1 MVYVFSDQRE
11 VSSQLGEKMCL
22 KGVLVALF
30 RSITTKVRLQCFIL
44 WFGSKHMQQTNL
56 VCVKRLRIL

>member
-22 KGVLVALF
+22 KGVLVAYSDQ
-30 RSITTKVRLQCFIL
+30 SILKGDFNVSLC
-44 WFGSKHMQQTNL
+44 FGSKHMQQTNL

>member
-1 MVYVFSDQRE
+1 MVYVFSAQRE

-22 KGVLVALF
+22 KGVLVAYSDQ
-30 RSITTKVRLQCFIL
+30 SILKGDFNVSL

-56 VCVKRLRIL
+56 FV